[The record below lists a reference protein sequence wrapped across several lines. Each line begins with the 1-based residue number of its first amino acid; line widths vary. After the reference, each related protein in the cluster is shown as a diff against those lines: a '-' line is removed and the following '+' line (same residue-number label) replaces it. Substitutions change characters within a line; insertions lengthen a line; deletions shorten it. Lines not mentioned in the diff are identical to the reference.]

1 MPRQGLLQLQSM
13 LLQCLLFRTWKT
25 YSISKGA
32 KFALQRKKQATEL
45 TSEML
50 ARLGSTLH
58 CSRCCTAGLACSAS
72 CPCIRLDYVC
82 FLTLSCVEPCR

>member
-1 MPRQGLLQLQSM
+1 MQLL
-13 LLQCLLFRTWKT
+13 LLLLLLRGVSVLLRTWKT

-50 ARLGSTLH
+50 AR
-58 CSRCCTAGLACSAS
+58 
-72 CPCIRLDYVC
+72 
-82 FLTLSCVEPCR
+82 